1 MCADFGRNMRS
12 SISPHRQ
19 GCYSKEGDIVVL
31 CAYLGQLARLR
42 DALSKEVAVVVDERD
57 EEKLAA
63 QEDDS
68 EAKVDANI
76 TQTVERVQV
85 SRRVCLSWLG
95 LILVS

>member
-1 MCADFGRNMRS
+1 V
-12 SISPHRQ
+12 HQ
-19 GCYSKEGDIVVL
+19 VL

-42 DALSKEVAVVVDERD
+42 DVLAKEVAVVVDERD

-76 TQTVERVQV
+76 IQNVERVQV
-85 SRRVCLSWLG
+85 SRRVSNDSVVEISMLNVRSGSTPYC
-95 LILVS
+95 